1 VSSTR
6 LAALDVDERRRKQ
19 IVLSAAVF
27 AVVLLLDQLTKHW
40 AVNALD
46 DRNIDM
52 FWTLRFNLVFN
63 EGVAFSLGDG
73 GGYGPILA
81 VAAVGVLGTVA
92 YMGSRLDDTVAA
104 VSVGLVLGGAVG
116 NLTDRLFRA
125 DDGIL
130 SGKVVDFVDVQWW
143 PVFNVADAAV
153 IFGGIGLVWASW
165 KADQ

>member
-1 VSSTR
+1 
-6 LAALDVDERRRKQ
+6 LDVDERRRKQ